1 MRVNEKLLKPLTETK
16 YLTTEN
22 ADRYRSIIRI
32 FYLEYEKLNYWM
44 YQEDVFEELKE
55 DPYFQEYTWE
65 QCQQDLSSLVNWGN
79 LATIQDTKK
88 VSTIEEF
95 KNKKFRY
102 QLTEYSVE
110 IERMVVRLEN
120 LFIEGSS
127 LEPTLLERIRIH
139 LSEMENLSEM
149 DDEHIHGW
157 WEDLN
162 NDFKLNPFLLY
173 IRLNALV

>member
-65 QCQQDLSSLVNWGN
+65 QCQQDLFSLCFI
-79 LATIQDTKK
+79 LC
-88 VSTIEEF
+88 
-95 KNKKFRY
+95 R
-102 QLTEYSVE
+102 
-110 IERMVVRLEN
+110 RL
-120 LFIEGSS
+120 
-127 LEPTLLERIRIH
+127 
-139 LSEMENLSEM
+139 
-149 DDEHIHGW
+149 
-157 WEDLN
+157 
-162 NDFKLNPFLLY
+162 
-173 IRLNALV
+173 